1 MSYILHDKE
10 VSFTER
16 EQKGQ
21 MSFVRQMIEKKGW

>member
-1 MSYILHDKE
+1 MNYIVRDKE

-21 MSFVRQMIEKKGW
+21 MSFVRQMSEKKG

>member
-16 EQKGQ
+16 EQKEQ
-21 MSFVRQMIEKKGW
+21 MTFVRQMSEKKGW

>member
-10 VSFTER
+10 VTFTER

-21 MSFVRQMIEKKGW
+21 MSFVRYIDDE